1 MYKTDLTQFD
11 IKPEAMV
18 NYLRY
23 NGPHF
28 NKKLLQ
34 FATSKMTKKGING
47 KETAIVPYTIE
58 QVDNIIRRNNIN
70 LEYNQLYNY
79 VFVAN
84 MCKADYLGSS
94 ITDEMHLAKYI
105 KDVIDDVDGY
115 DGIVFNRWYADM
127 CRKGIVINW
136 EEMI

>member
-1 MYKTDLTQFD
+1 MHKTDLTQFD

-47 KETAIVPYTIE
+47 KETAILPYTIE
-58 QVDNIIRRNNIN
+58 QVDNILRINNIN
-70 LEYNQLYNY
+70 LEYNQLYDY
-79 VFVAN
+79 VFAAN
-84 MCKADYLGSS
+84 MCNADYLGSS

>member
-1 MYKTDLTQFD
+1 MHKTDLTQFD

-34 FATSKMTKKGING
+34 FATSKMTKKGIDG
-47 KETAIVPYTIE
+47 KETAIVPYATE
-58 QVDNIIRRNNIN
+58 QVDNIIRINNIK
-70 LEYNQLYNY
+70 LEYNQLYDY

-94 ITDEMHLAKYI
+94 IIDEIHLAKYI

>member
-1 MYKTDLTQFD
+1 MDRTDLTQYD

-28 NKKLLQ
+28 NKKLLD
-34 FATSKMTKKGING
+34 FASSKMTKQNDVPIQPFTKEQIDSKLKNTGINL
-47 KETAIVPYTIE
+47 K
-58 QVDNIIRRNNIN
+58 Q
-70 LEYNQLYNY
+70 NQLYDY
-79 VFVAN
+79 IYVAN
-84 MCKADYLGSS
+84 MCKADFLGSS
-94 ITDEMHLAKYI
+94 IPNDDVHLALYI
-105 KDVIDDVDGY
+105 RDVIDDPDGY
-115 DGIVFNRWYADM
+115 DGLPFNRWYADM

>member
-1 MYKTDLTQFD
+1 MHKTDLTQFD

-34 FATSKMTKKGING
+34 FAVKNMTKRGVG
-47 KETAIVPYTIE
+47 DKEIPIIPYTEE
-58 QVDNIIRRNNIN
+58 QVDNIIRMNNISLDN
-70 LEYNQLYNY
+70 NQLYDH

-94 ITDEMHLAKYI
+94 ITDENHLAKYI
-105 KDVIDDVDGY
+105 KDVIDDIDGY

>member
-1 MYKTDLTQFD
+1 MHKTDLTQFD

-58 QVDNIIRRNNIN
+58 QVDNIVRINNIN
-70 LEYNQLYNY
+70 LEYNQLYDY

>member
-1 MYKTDLTQFD
+1 MERTDLTQYD
-11 IKPEAMV
+11 IKPEYMV

-23 NGPHF
+23 YGPHF
-28 NKKLLQ
+28 NEKLIE
-34 FATSKMTKKGING
+34 FAVSKMYKREEGAKV
-47 KETAIVPYTIE
+47 KLVPYTKRQVEEILKAYKIE
-58 QVDNIIRRNNIN
+58 LKND
-70 LEYNQLYNY
+70 QLYDS

-84 MCKADYLGSS
+84 MAKADYWGSS

-127 CRKGIVINW
+127 CKKGIVIDW
-136 EEMI
+136 KEMI

>member
-1 MYKTDLTQFD
+1 MHKTDLTQFD

-47 KETAIVPYTIE
+47 KETAMVPYTIE
-58 QVDNIIRRNNIN
+58 QVDNIIRINNIN
-70 LEYNQLYNY
+70 LEYNQLYDY